1 MSKEKIFIYG
11 LLLSCVLLGSEGV
24 RAAKLENEADTPV
37 SARITL
43 SSAHGA
49 PLATWDVPVTAR
61 HHHHPVDLAPI
72 LRQHNLRG
80 LGLHAV
86 IFYNVNGQRHVEFCD
101 YRIANRDTPD
111 TLNTA
116 TILVTGS
123 PHPTPPT
130 PEMGCIIHF
139 GR

>member
-11 LLLSCVLLGSEGV
+11 LLLSCVFLGSEGV
-24 RAAKLENEADTPV
+24 RAAKLENKTDTAV
-37 SARITL
+37 SARIVL
-43 SSAHGA
+43 SPAHGA
-49 PLATWDVPVTAR
+49 PLATWNVPLIAS
-61 HHHHPVDLAPI
+61 HHHSLVDLAPV
-72 LRQHNLRG
+72 LRQHNIRG
-80 LGLHAV
+80 LGLHAM
-86 IFYNVNGQRHVEFCD
+86 IFYNVHGQAHVEFCD
-101 YRIANRDTPD
+101 YRIANQDTAH